1 MSSTR
6 QLAKPAWARPFKARA
21 FESPEKN
28 VTVAVSDSPCDA
40 MDTSSGPDLN
50 GFLCIQGNHEVSS
63 QNSRHCFSNAS
74 VVKEPGGLM
83 SEILWSE
90 THVNTY

>member
-1 MSSTR
+1 M
-6 QLAKPAWARPFKARA
+6 
-21 FESPEKN
+21 
-28 VTVAVSDSPCDA
+28 TVAVSDSPCDA

-63 QNSRHCFSNAS
+63 HNSRHCFSNAS

-83 SEILWSE
+83 PETLMVRDACEYILEHLFCHASPSS
-90 THVNTY
+90 HLARQLIIFKPR